1 MSFIRSYLS
10 DTPEKILS
18 TFDCLSCLF
27 DEFNF
32 FCNSCDMPELPE
44 VETVKVF
51 LRKNVVNEKTLSVKI
66 KNKNLRFVIN
76 KDISQ
81 ILSNSNITK
90 ISRRG
95 KYLLFLYNNEHTL
108 LFHLG
113 MTGFF
118 RIERKYDF
126 RKHDHLIFNFLN
138 KKLIFNDIRKFGF
151 VKIFNNKEIL
161 NCSHLKNLGPEPLSS
176 KFCYEYFKRNLNR
189 KTNIKNLLMNQS
201 FVAGLGNIYCSEIL
215 FRSNVKPTRPIRLI
229 KDYEINK
236 IVNSVKEILLNSIKL
251 GGTTIKNFVVSD
263 EKIGYFKNELMVY
276 GRNEMS
282 CLKCKNK
289 IVKISQSGRSTF
301 FCSQCQK

>member
-10 DTPEKILS
+10 DTPVKILS

-27 DEFNF
+27 DEFVF
-32 FCNSCDMPELPE
+32 FCNACGMPELPE
-44 VETVKVF
+44 VETVKIF
-51 LRKNVVNEKTLSVKI
+51 LQKNVINEKTLSVKI

-81 ILSNSNITK
+81 ILNNTTITR

-118 RIERKYDF
+118 RIERKYEYK
-126 RKHDHLIFNFLN
+126 KHDHVIFNFIK

-176 KFCYEYFKRNLNR
+176 KFCYEHFKKNLNR

-215 FRSNVKPTRPIRLI
+215 FRSNIKPTRSIRLI
-229 KDYEINK
+229 KNHEINK
-236 IVNSVKEILLNSIKL
+236 IINSVKEILLSSIKL

-263 EKIGYFKNELMVY
+263 EKIGYFKNKLMVY
-276 GRNEMS
+276 GRNGMS
-282 CLKCKNK
+282 CFKCKNK
-289 IVKISQSGRSTF
+289 IVKITQSGRSTF
-301 FCSQCQK
+301 FCPKCQK

>member
-1 MSFIRSYLS
+1 
-10 DTPEKILS
+10 
-18 TFDCLSCLF
+18 
-27 DEFNF
+27 
-32 FCNSCDMPELPE
+32 MPELPE

-51 LRKNVVNEKTLSVKI
+51 LRKNVINEKTLSVKI
-66 KNKNLRFVIN
+66 VNKNLRFVIN
-76 KDISQ
+76 KDISK

-90 ISRRG
+90 IYRRG
-95 KYLLFLYNNEHTL
+95 KYLLFLYDNEHTL

-126 RKHDHLIFNFLN
+126 RMHDHLIFKFLK
-138 KKLIFNDIRKFGF
+138 KKLVFNDVRKFGF
-151 VKIFNNKEIL
+151 VKIFKNKEIV

-189 KTNIKNLLMNQS
+189 KTNIKNLLMNQN

-215 FRSNVKPTRPIRLI
+215 FRSNIKPTRPIRLI
-229 KDYEINK
+229 KDYEIYK

-251 GGTTIKNFVVSD
+251 GGTTIKNFVVSN

-289 IVKISQSGRSTF
+289 IVKITQSGRSTF
-301 FCSQCQK
+301 FCTQCQK

>member
-1 MSFIRSYLS
+1 
-10 DTPEKILS
+10 
-18 TFDCLSCLF
+18 
-27 DEFNF
+27 
-32 FCNSCDMPELPE
+32 MPELPE

-51 LRKNVVNEKTLSVKI
+51 LRKNVIDEKTLSVKI

-118 RIERKYDF
+118 RIERKYNF
-126 RKHDHLIFNFLN
+126 RQHDHLIFNFLK

-161 NCSHLKNLGPEPLSS
+161 NCSHLKNLGPEPLSA

-215 FRSNVKPTRPIRLI
+215 FRSNIKPTRPIRLI

-236 IVNSVKEILLNSIKL
+236 IINSVKEILLNSIKL

-289 IVKISQSGRSTF
+289 IVKIIQSGRSTF